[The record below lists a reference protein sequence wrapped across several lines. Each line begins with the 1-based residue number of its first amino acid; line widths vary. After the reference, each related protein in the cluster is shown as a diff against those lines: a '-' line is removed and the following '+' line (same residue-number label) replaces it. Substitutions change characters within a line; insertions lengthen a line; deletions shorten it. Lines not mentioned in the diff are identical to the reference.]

1 MNINNEEQLQK
12 FDALQIK
19 EPIFMRI
26 ASNSKISRHDGFK
39 LTFSGFGIKI
49 NKFRYLEDN
58 NWNTWRKISKFFC
71 YLRKLKLLSACKPK
85 LSFLSIALNV
95 KLFLDSNEQS
105 LKMERAGI
113 DFGTLIAIIIW
124 VTDDAEHDY
133 ETTRITKLKRDQRL
147 LLEVIHTL

>member
-58 NWNTWRKISKFFC
+58 N
-71 YLRKLKLLSACKPK
+71 
-85 LSFLSIALNV
+85 
-95 KLFLDSNEQS
+95 
-105 LKMERAGI
+105 
-113 DFGTLIAIIIW
+113 
-124 VTDDAEHDY
+124 
-133 ETTRITKLKRDQRL
+133 
-147 LLEVIHTL
+147 